1 MQGTRQGTPV
11 AELAR
16 QYGISRQRV
25 REIVRSE
32 EFWIARTGLDGASTS
47 PIAPPRLGT
56 FRDLREL
63 PAAIPRTRRM
73 LVDP

>member
-32 EFWIARTGLDGASTS
+32 EFWLARNGPDRIGGEVRHPAKYGM
-47 PIAPPRLGT
+47 PAD
-56 FRDLREL
+56 RDV
-63 PAAIPRTRRM
+63 ATAVPRTLTIMR
-73 LVDP
+73 DP